1 MVIEQIQCRSILT
14 RSGGYLEPV
23 CTHSA
28 NPYIGCGLGNT
39 LCGTG
44 CYVQSN
50 GWLTRGREWG
60 SFLEVK
66 SNAAGVY
73 RETWERERRWA
84 HQKERLFSIFLS
96 SSTEPWQPAEKNFRI
111 TRQLLNAFLENPPD
125 ELILQTHSTMILDD
139 RDLIFALS
147 EKTDLRVHIS
157 IETDREHIQGLKNQ
171 ACSVKDRIE
180 TVRNLSNAGITVV
193 VCMAPLL
200 PMNHPERFFEKLE
213 RAGAQAVVVDH
224 FIEGDGTANGSRTL
238 KTELP
243 KKMEALLP
251 ASVHLDYRDEIAS
264 IAGRYLPTGISAAG
278 FAGNYSTDC

>member
-14 RSGGYLEPV
+14 RSGGYLELV

-66 SNAAGVY
+66 SNAARVY

-84 HQKERLFSIFLS
+84 HKKGRLFSIFLS
-96 SSTEPWQPAEKNFRI
+96 SSTEPWQPAEKKFRI
-111 TRQLLNAFLENPPD
+111 TRKLLNAFLENPPE

-139 RDLIFALS
+139 RELIVALS

-157 IETDREHIQGLKNQ
+157 IETDREHIQGLKNP
-171 ACSVKDRIE
+171 ACSVNDRIE

-200 PMNHPERFFEKLE
+200 PMNHPESFFEKIE
-213 RAGAQAVVVDH
+213 RAGAQAVIVDH

-243 KKMEALLP
+243 ESMEALLP
-251 ASVHLDYRDEIAS
+251 ASVHLDYREEIAS
-264 IAGRYLPTGISAAG
+264 IAGRYLPIGISAAG
-278 FAGNYSTDC
+278 FAGNYSTDG